1 MTLISRE
8 DFRVIAEDVAAS
20 AWKIEVVSITDYR
33 VDLAVRSN
41 SGKGSYEG
49 WVDFDPQTW
58 HYTWGANPYYPGAN
72 GPLRFGDQVQAR
84 LWEFSSRS

>member
-1 MTLISRE
+1 VTLISKE
-8 DFRVIAEDVAAS
+8 EFRAIAEDVAAS

-33 VDLAVRSN
+33 VDIGVRSN

-49 WVDFDPQTW
+49 WVDFDPQTG
-58 HYTWGANPYYPGAN
+58 HFTWGANPYYPGAN

-84 LWEFSSRS
+84 LMELFGRS